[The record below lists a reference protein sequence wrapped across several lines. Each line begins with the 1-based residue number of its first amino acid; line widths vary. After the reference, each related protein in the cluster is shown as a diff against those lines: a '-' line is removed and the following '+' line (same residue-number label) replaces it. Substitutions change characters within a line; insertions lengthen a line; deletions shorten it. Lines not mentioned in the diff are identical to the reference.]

1 MEVHSASEFVVKVHE
16 WEASLDPDCHDVLL
30 GSEFMLGQYWGLAVY
45 SKCDRQSLFCLYG
58 QPTGF
63 WVV

>member
-30 GSEFMLGQYWGLAVY
+30 GSEFMLGQYWGLAV
-45 SKCDRQSLFCLYG
+45 
-58 QPTGF
+58 
-63 WVV
+63 